1 MADLLSFVSAQLV
14 VSVLVYAVIVHVLLA
29 AAGYF
34 TYAERKIS
42 AYIQD
47 RIGPNRTGFDL
58 GLPFLGFL
66 KGLWGLGQP
75 LADGIKFML
84 KEDYTPGKVD
94 KVLFTLAPALSV
106 IPALIGFAVIPWG
119 GLWECPSFTIPL
131 LGLHVEGGPVQ
142 IAALPVDVGVIYMIA
157 VASLGVYGIT
167 LGGWASNN
175 KFAFLGGLRATAQ
188 MLAYELPL
196 GISLLV
202 VLVMVGSLL
211 PMDIIAYQETNG
223 WLLFSQPI
231 AALIFFIAML
241 AEANRAPFDNAEAE
255 SELVGGYHTEYNSM
269 RFALFFLAE
278 YSHVAISSAFFA
290 LLFLG
295 GFTLSFIPGV
305 GDPLTATTATGTAAV
320 LAKLAVY
327 FAKVGLLVFL
337 VMLVRWTI
345 PRLRYDQVMSGAWQ
359 GLIPLALAVLVL
371 TSVAVY
377 FGVPQGWLHVPAML
391 GGNLLLA
398 AGLWMVLQR
407 LPTVSPNR
415 KIPLLGSR
423 FSPLPGERVRQAP
436 QDPMAL
442 EDRPHPGHGAH
453 GGLICGVNRAF
464 QRPCPASASLPRI
477 ASSPARRAD
486 GVPERTRDIAPR
498 RYSAHASQA
507 AGSPRP
513 RSAAGWSL
521 GRSFAGTS
529 PEHGACREP
538 EPQEHAGGAA
548 PGRLRPQALG
558 LLRHPGHGG

>member
-1 MADLLSFVSAQLV
+1 MADLLSFVSAQLI
-14 VSVLVYAVIVHVLLA
+14 VSVTVYAVIVHVLLA
-29 AAGYF
+29 GAGYF

-94 KVLFTLAPALSV
+94 KILFTLAPGIVV

-119 GLWECPSFTIPL
+119 GVWDCPTFTIPL
-131 LGLHVEGGPVQ
+131 LNLTIEGGPVQ
-142 IAALPVDVGVIYMIA
+142 IAALPVNAGVIYMIA
-157 VASLGVYGIT
+157 IASLGVYGIT

-175 KFAFLGGLRATAQ
+175 KYSFLGGLRATAQ

-278 YSHVAISSAFFA
+278 YSHVGISAAFFA
-290 LLFLG
+290 LLFMG
-295 GFTLSFIPGV
+295 GFTLSFVPGV
-305 GDPLTATTATGTAAV
+305 SDPLTATTATGLLAV
-320 LAKLAVY
+320 LAKLGIYFGKVAV
-327 FAKVGLLVFL
+327 LVFII
-337 VMLVRWTI
+337 MLVRWTI
-345 PRLRYDQVMSGAWQ
+345 PRLRYDQVMSTAWQ
-359 GLIPLALAVLVL
+359 GLIPLALVVLVL

-377 FGVPQGWLHVPAML
+377 FGIPQGFAHIGVLL
-391 GGNLLLA
+391 GGNLVLLA
-398 AGLWMVLQR
+398 ALWFLVQR
-407 LPTVSPNR
+407 LPAYNPNK
-415 KIPLLGSR
+415 KIPMLGSR
-423 FSPLPGERVRQAP
+423 FNPLPGERVDHAP
-436 QDPMAL
+436 MDPMAR
-442 EDRPHPGHGAH
+442 EDRP
-453 GGLICGVNRAF
+453 V
-464 QRPCPASASLPRI
+464 Q
-477 ASSPARRAD
+477 
-486 GVPERTRDIAPR
+486 
-498 RYSAHASQA
+498 
-507 AGSPRP
+507 
-513 RSAAGWSL
+513 
-521 GRSFAGTS
+521 GTVQT
-529 PEHGACREP
+529 G
-538 EPQEHAGGAA
+538 
-548 PGRLRPQALG
+548 
-558 LLRHPGHGG
+558 